1 MQETSPSG
9 LPNVPSLQWG
19 THMAHF
25 FGVGH
30 ELRDVLV
37 PYFKAGLE
45 NDERCLWVTGEQ
57 FSADDARSALR
68 AAVPDLD
75 RREHNRQ
82 IEIANA
88 SSWYSANDKLKPREL
103 TLGLIQREQEALG
116 SGFKGLRTNGNC
128 SWVSQAQ
135 WDDFLD
141 YEQRVQELMQGRRMI
156 CMCSYCTDGLA
167 DSAHLQIMSRHHL
180 VVPGAGGPAMAE
192 LRVPKV
198 VRARSDKR
206 PDTDLLLS
214 PELARQLRTIDLA
227 MVASEMGTWR
237 YTLADNI
244 CEYDHNAQRLY
255 GLSEARFLHDE
266 EGVKDKFHPDD
277 LPLMWSRV
285 EKALDPAGDGRY
297 EVEYRVKQPDGRWR
311 WLSAW
316 GLVEFEGEGVNRKP
330 VAIAGASRDLTKQ
343 KQTEDLQQL
352 LLNELNH
359 RVKNTFATVQ
369 AITSQTLRSATD
381 IPAAREALEGRIKSL
396 AQAHDLLTMR
406 AWTGAKLTDVI
417 ARTLQTFSP
426 SQIHLDG
433 KNVDLSPKRAL
444 SLTLLL
450 HELATNA
457 AKYGALSVP
466 EGRIDIRWKIRD
478 GLFRWEWKETNG
490 PQVETP
496 AISGFG
502 TKLLEL
508 VARDLHGEGKL
519 AYEPS
524 GVRYTLA
531 LGQDSDAAS
540 ERDPVSTQD

>member
-1 MQETSPSG
+1 
-9 LPNVPSLQWG
+9 
-19 THMAHF
+19 
-25 FGVGH
+25 
-30 ELRDVLV
+30 
-37 PYFKAGLE
+37 
-45 NDERCLWVTGEQ
+45 
-57 FSADDARSALR
+57 
-68 AAVPDLD
+68 
-75 RREHNRQ
+75 
-82 IEIANA
+82 
-88 SSWYSANDKLKPREL
+88 
-103 TLGLIQREQEALG
+103 
-116 SGFKGLRTNGNC
+116 
-128 SWVSQAQ
+128 
-135 WDDFLD
+135 
-141 YEQRVQELMQGRRMI
+141 
-156 CMCSYCTDGLA
+156 
-167 DSAHLQIMSRHHL
+167 
-180 VVPGAGGPAMAE
+180 
-192 LRVPKV
+192 
-198 VRARSDKR
+198 
-206 PDTDLLLS
+206 
-214 PELARQLRTIDLA
+214 
-227 MVASEMGTWR
+227 
-237 YTLADNI
+237 
-244 CEYDHNAQRLY
+244 
-255 GLSEARFLHDE
+255 
-266 EGVKDKFHPDD
+266 
-277 LPLMWSRV
+277 MWSRV

-316 GLVEFEGEGVNRKP
+316 GLVEFEGEGTDRKP

-444 SLTLLL
+444 SLALLL

-478 GLFRWEWKETNG
+478 GRFRWEWKETNG

-524 GVRYTLA
+524 GVRYTLT
-531 LGQDSDAAS
+531 LGQDTDAAS